1 MLDTILSFI
10 YGLDPWLI
18 LAILAVTPFGEAR
31 ASIVYGLAKG
41 LDPAAVFFASVFL
54 NILVVIPLLLVL
66 RQKFIMDIIHKIM
79 GRKITRLVEK
89 NKKKFELYEE
99 LALFSFVAVPFVGTG
114 AWTGALLSTVLEL
127 DRKKSFLVIA
137 AGVLTAGAIVFLG
150 TNGFLH
156 ILM

>member
-10 YGLDPWLI
+10 YGLNPWLV
-18 LAILAVTPFGEAR
+18 LGLFAMMPFAEAR
-31 ASIVYGLAKG
+31 VSIIYGIAAG
-41 LDPAAVFFASVFL
+41 LEPLHVFIVSVAL
-54 NILVVIPLLLVL
+54 NILVLIPLLFFL

-89 NKKKFELYEE
+89 NRRKFELYEE
-99 LALFSFVAVPFVGTG
+99 FALFSFVAVPFVGTG

-127 DRKKSFLVIA
+127 NQKKSFLVIA
-137 AGVLTAGAIVFLG
+137 AGVLAAGIIVFFG

-156 ILM
+156 IMT